1 MLSATSFIFPL
12 TFLLPTS
19 PFIHS
24 PPNFP
29 LLANITLTQAGDP
42 EITLDS
48 TISCLSYRFSFLFG
62 LPSWVCLFPDPLSG
76 HSFFLLLARSDYKAS
91 LPVFTHHGSSYSV
104 QAGDPEITLDST
116 ISWFNY
122 CFFFFFPPWSPI
134 LSLSVAWPTFW
145 SIIFPY
151 FGKVLLQGTSTCS
164 HKPWQFPSAWPTTL
178 HCKPSTCLSSTI
190 SFLFPQHSRFCQGGT
205 SHHFPSWVGLL
216 IILFRYVSFIL
227 VWTSL
232 VYPSPLLHKPQSSQ
246 DIYCLRHPMLFEA
259 SS

>member
-122 CFFFFFPPWSPI
+122 CFFFFS
-134 LSLSVAWPTFW
+134 
-145 SIIFPY
+145 
-151 FGKVLLQGTSTCS
+151 
-164 HKPWQFPSAWPTTL
+164 
-178 HCKPSTCLSSTI
+178 
-190 SFLFPQHSRFCQGGT
+190 
-205 SHHFPSWVGLL
+205 
-216 IILFRYVSFIL
+216 
-227 VWTSL
+227 SL
-232 VYPSPLLHKPQSSQ
+232 VSHPESVCCLTHFLVNHFSLFWQGLITRH
-246 DIYCLRHPMLFEA
+246 IYLF
-259 SS
+259 S